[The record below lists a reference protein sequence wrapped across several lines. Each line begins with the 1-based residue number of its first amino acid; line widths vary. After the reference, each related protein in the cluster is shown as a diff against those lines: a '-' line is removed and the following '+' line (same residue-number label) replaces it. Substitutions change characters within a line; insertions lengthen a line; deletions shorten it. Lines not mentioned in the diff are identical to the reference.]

1 MKKTALLLII
11 LFTCILSI
19 FAGDSKEI
27 KLTYHEESYQFFEI
41 SYANEAITKDTRK
54 EVNLLSGRS
63 EAIKVKYN
71 ANVGTKEKGI
81 TLNLIVKD
89 GFKNAAAGDS
99 LPVKFTSKLLYDSE
113 NNNVAT
119 VSVTCDQDNY
129 AHVKVYDVEKYR
141 GGFDVVELV
150 ATWDKDHKWIA
161 GTYECPI
168 EIWIGTDL

>member
-1 MKKTALLLII
+1 MKKTTLLLII

-19 FAGDSKEI
+19 FAGDSKDI

-41 SYANEAITKDTRK
+41 SYANEAITKDTSK
-54 EVNLLSGRS
+54 EVNLLSGKS

-81 TLNLIVKD
+81 TLNLVVLD
-89 GFKNAAAGDS
+89 GFKNVDAEDS
-99 LPVKFTSKLLYDSE
+99 LPVNFAYTLLYDSK
-113 NNNVAT
+113 NNNVAK
-119 VSVTCDQDNY
+119 VSVTCDKENY
-129 AHVKVYDVEKYR
+129 AHVVVSDVEKYR

-150 ATWDKDHKWIA
+150 ATWDKNHKWIA

-168 EIWIGTDL
+168 QIWIGTEL